1 MGGRHPRR
9 TIFVRHPE
17 VFVVARSASVKWTC
31 GSSFGTCVPDS
42 SSLKQRRNSRPLGFR
57 TDAAAYFLGRDDI
70 IVSSPRGMARWR
82 KRLFLFLARNAEF
95 AGAHFG
101 IPPER
106 IIELGGQVQI

>member
-1 MGGRHPRR
+1 
-9 TIFVRHPE
+9 
-17 VFVVARSASVKWTC
+17 
-31 GSSFGTCVPDS
+31 
-42 SSLKQRRNSRPLGFR
+42 
-57 TDAAAYFLGRDDI
+57 
-70 IVSSPRGMARWR
+70 MARWR